1 MAIVLVHGAWG
12 GSWCWERVVPLLEA
26 RGVDVVAPDLPS
38 VGADPAYKGG
48 LAEDAAAVR
57 ALLESTTG
65 PHVLC
70 GHSYGGMVITAA
82 AAGREDVARLVY
94 LCAFMPDAGESLFEL
109 TGGKQA
115 PWIQQ
120 LDDGT
125 TLPDPEHSTTVD
137 YADCD
142 PETRRAAVARL
153 RPQVRAPF
161 TGVIEDAAWR
171 RIPSTYVIC
180 SQDESLPPGLQRDL
194 FAPRATEVLELESSH
209 SPFFSQPTAVAA
221 LLV

>member
-26 RGVDVVAPDLPS
+26 RGLDVVALDLPS
-38 VGADPAYKGG
+38 VGADAAYAGG

-57 ALLESTTG
+57 AVLDRSTG

-82 AAGREDVARLVY
+82 AAGRDDVARLVY
-94 LCAFMPDAGESLFEL
+94 LCAFMPDTGESLFEL
-109 TGGKQA
+109 TGGKPA
-115 PWIQQ
+115 PWIQL

-125 TLPDPEHSTTVD
+125 TLPDPVHSTTVG

-142 PETRRAAVARL
+142 PETRAAAVARL
-153 RPQVRAPF
+153 RPQVPAPF

-171 RIPSTYVIC
+171 RIPSTYVVC
-180 SQDESLPPGLQRDL
+180 SLDESIPPALQRDV
-194 FAPRATEVLELESSH
+194 FAPRATEVLELEASH
-209 SPFFSQPTAVAA
+209 SPFFSQPNAVAA
-221 LLV
+221 LLA